1 MSLKKN
7 KRKLL
12 TYLSPPSLP
21 LARPPPQLTPPNWKV
36 VRTRMKSK
44 YKFFE
49 WGTNIFEE
57 VNEEVEK
64 GKEDGNKDGKEDG
77 KEDGR

>member
-1 MSLKKN
+1 
-7 KRKLL
+7 
-12 TYLSPPSLP
+12 
-21 LARPPPQLTPPNWKV
+21 
-36 VRTRMKSK
+36 MKSK

-77 KEDGR
+77 KEDGRWDGWAQKKGLLPSEERSASEMETMLDQDQVDEDEK